1 MAANT
6 GQTGP
11 DDIWLAT
18 LQEEG
23 YEEAMIQWANH
34 CASQEQEQAQA
45 LLLQHLCELPFH
57 QRSQ

>member
-18 LQEEG
+18 LQEEVLEPALPSSTHITIYG
-23 YEEAMIQWANH
+23 YEVAT
-34 CASQEQEQAQA
+34 
-45 LLLQHLCELPFH
+45 PT
-57 QRSQ
+57 